1 MSSLWLNVI
10 ATGALMGIVYGL
22 IALGVTI
29 IFGVVRIANF
39 AHGEVVVIGAY
50 LAFWAGTL
58 LGIPTLASA
67 VLAALVLFALGYV
80 LQRLVVQRFV
90 ASPHHLQFILFI
102 GLALLITGLHLIFFG
117 PNARSIPADLSFQ
130 VVALGPFRLDLPR
143 VQAAAAAAAL
153 IVALGA
159 FLRYSTFGRCVR
171 AVADNRLGGMVV
183 GLNIPRIYAATVGIG
198 FACAGAAGAL
208 VSPIFD
214 VQPYLAVEFTLVA
227 FVVVIVGG
235 LGSFAGALAA
245 GLIVGVSEAVAALL
259 IAPSLKSAFA
269 YALLILVLLLRPR
282 GLFGHA

>member
-1 MSSLWLNVI
+1 MLTLWLNVI
-10 ATGALMGIVYGL
+10 ATGALMGVVYGL
-22 IALGVTI
+22 IALGATI
-29 IFGVVRIANF
+29 IFGVVRISNF

-58 LGIPTLASA
+58 LGVPTLASA
-67 VLAALVLFALGYV
+67 ALAAVLLFAFGYV

-90 ASPHHLQFILFI
+90 ERPHHLQFILFI

-117 PNARSIPADLSFQ
+117 PDPRPAPVDLSFQ
-130 VVALGPFRLDLPR
+130 VIELGPIRLDMPR
-143 VQAAAAAAAL
+143 VQAASAAAAL

-171 AVADNRLGGMVV
+171 AVADNRLGGLVV
-183 GLNIPRIYAATVGIG
+183 GLNIPRIYAATFGIG
-198 FACAGAAGAL
+198 LACAGAAGAL

-235 LGSFAGALAA
+235 LGSFTGALVA
-245 GLIVGVSEAVAALL
+245 GVIVGVSEAVAALL

-269 YALLILVLLLRPR
+269 YALLILVLFFRPR